1 MTGTKQEFHFPGEE
15 TMKNTN
21 FLIIILLTVFLLSA
35 ADSWAKNWTLLG
47 TDPNGTE
54 YYKPSDVKKVT
65 KNIVHVR
72 TKIIYNERGKFRNF
86 SRLTKTEKNLRNPY
100 ILNFEMKWI
109 EFNCTTRQY
118 RLLSGGIY
126 DKRGKLISDLP
137 PSGKKWSRI
146 PAGSPAEK
154 LMDLLCGNTDVTK
167 NNGSKNKKVDPE

>member
-35 ADSWAKNWTLLG
+35 ADSWAKNWSLLG
-47 TDPNGTE
+47 ANPYGME

-86 SRLTKTEKNLRNPY
+86 SLLKKTDKDPRNPY
-100 ILNFEMKWI
+100 ILNYEMQWI
-109 EFNCTTRQY
+109 EVDCTNRKH

-126 DKRGKLISDLP
+126 DKRGNLIVDLP
-137 PSGKKWSRI
+137 PAGKKWSRV

-154 LMDLLCGNTDVTK
+154 LMDLLCGNTDATK